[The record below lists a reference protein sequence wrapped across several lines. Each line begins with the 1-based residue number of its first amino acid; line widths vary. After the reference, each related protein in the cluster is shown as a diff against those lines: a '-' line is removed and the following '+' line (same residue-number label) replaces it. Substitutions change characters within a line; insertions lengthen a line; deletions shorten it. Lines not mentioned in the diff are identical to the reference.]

1 MVSDYWDLF
10 GLNYKGSL
18 GPPLLNTKGPK
29 AVPDCL
35 EYYLFDLSNRLVV
48 KGPSSKF
55 SKFLCKGKDDSYGNG
70 SSKKIVV
77 HEFSIRLVKGF
88 LYEILNNHCEVPL
101 PRCLP
106 PVIVCDNCNTG
117 LAVSRLEPID
127 IHFA

>member
-1 MVSDYWDLF
+1 MIPVLGITYICNVVSDYWDLF

-18 GPPLLNTKGPK
+18 GPPLFNTKGPK

-70 SSKKIVV
+70 SSKKLL
-77 HEFSIRLVKGF
+77 STNSLVG
-88 LYEILNNHCEVPL
+88 
-101 PRCLP
+101 
-106 PVIVCDNCNTG
+106 
-117 LAVSRLEPID
+117 
-127 IHFA
+127 